1 MGGNQQQ
8 NGSAAGT
15 ETDPA
20 FSILPLWIS
29 SLPSGATEIGN
40 MRYAVGD
47 RGVLE

>member
-8 NGSAAGT
+8 NRCATGT

-20 FSILPLWIS
+20 LSILPFAIAPR
-29 SLPSGATEIGN
+29 PSGATEIGN

>member
-8 NGSAAGT
+8 KNCAAGT

-20 FSILPLWIS
+20 LSILPLWIS
-29 SLPSGATEIGN
+29 SPPSGATEISN